1 MLWPQPIITTIIT
14 NWKWRAS
21 TACEAAKM
29 EVVMVFY
36 PLQLLGG
43 WNFFKVLK
51 RKTRPRCYRSELA
64 DPSWNCLPL
73 LGYRTLCEHRHR
85 SRCGKIAFIWSFL
98 RTRQTW
104 RRWRPI
110 RGSWDSSGKSY
121 KLCETFC
128 KRMHSQGG
136 NSWGRRRVSYRNY
149 WLMSKEGP
157 WLMPFGR
164 RPRISQET
172 RFFFSRKPINLI
184 RSAQWLVQR
193 FSILPFWG
201 ADNWWIRTRYQ
212 QPSTNGLQILSVSCL
227 VKWNSGTKNHNRF
240 ALHPDFRFFF
250 FSDAGS
256 HSFCKRARE
265 SPLVPCNYRLSSIP
279 VTHTN
284 CWPTGP
290 FLVDQRRR
298 LQILCG
304 GKSPAATLMPCAHQQ
319 QTGHKWT
326 YQICFEAQFD
336 FT

>member
-1 MLWPQPIITTIIT
+1 MSLEIEHVLIHCQKAYCKLIFVQIFWRHEICRSPHWPMLWPQPIITTIIT
-14 NWKWRAS
+14 YWKWRAS

-85 SRCGKIAFIWSFL
+85 SRCGKIAFISSSL
-98 RTRQTW
+98 RMRQTW

-172 RFFFSRKPINLI
+172 RFFFFAQANQPNSECTMIGSAVQHPPFLRSWQLMDTNPLPATINEWSPNFIRLVPCKVKQRHQKPQEI
-184 RSAQWLVQR
+184 RPASWFPL
-193 FSILPFWG
+193 
-201 ADNWWIRTRYQ
+201 
-212 QPSTNGLQILSVSCL
+212 
-227 VKWNSGTKNHNRF
+227 
-240 ALHPDFRFFF
+240 FFF
-250 FSDAGS
+250 FG
-256 HSFCKRARE
+256 CG
-265 SPLVPCNYRLSSIP
+265 V
-279 VTHTN
+279 
-284 CWPTGP
+284 P
-290 FLVDQRRR
+290 FL
-298 LQILCG
+298 LQK
-304 GKSPAATLMPCAHQQ
+304 GKGESLGPL
-319 QTGHKWT
+319 
-326 YQICFEAQFD
+326 
-336 FT
+336 